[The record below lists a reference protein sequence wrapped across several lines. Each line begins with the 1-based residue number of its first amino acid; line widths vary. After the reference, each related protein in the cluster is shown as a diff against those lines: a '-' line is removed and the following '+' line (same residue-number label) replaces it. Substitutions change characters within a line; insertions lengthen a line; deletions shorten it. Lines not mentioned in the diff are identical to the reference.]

1 MSEQQPELRWAPIPP
16 APKRRGRIWLI
27 VGLSVLAVGIVIT
40 LLVLFLPRGGSAE
53 PTPSPS
59 FSPSPTASATPTPTP
74 EPTPTPTPTPETSP
88 PPVADPDLDTFTTL
102 VQPRLDD
109 AVTGL
114 GFLPGMS
121 GQEAAQIVDQLQ
133 QDAER
138 LADSVAPSS
147 IAAEWSKAV
156 ADYASKLV
164 SLRSAI
170 DNGASTGAPLTA
182 ASNSLQALRALVGL

>member
-27 VGLSVLAVGIVIT
+27 VGLSVLAVAIVIT
-40 LLVLFLPRGGSAE
+40 LLVLALPRGGSAE

-59 FSPSPTASATPTPTP
+59 SSPSPTPSATPTQTPTP
-74 EPTPTPTPTPETSP
+74 EPTPTPETSP

-147 IAAEWSKAV
+147 IATEWSNAV

-170 DNGASTGAPLTA
+170 DSGASTGAPLTA
-182 ASNSLQALRALVGL
+182 ASNSLQAVRALVGL

>member
-16 APKRRGRIWLI
+16 PPKRRGRIWLI
-27 VGLSVLAVGIVIT
+27 VGLSVLAAAIVVT
-40 LLVLFLPRGGSAE
+40 LLVVFLPRGGSPE
-53 PTPSPS
+53 PTASPTDSASPSPS
-59 FSPSPTASATPTPTP
+59 ASASATPSP
-74 EPTPTPTPTPETSP
+74 EPTPTRTPEVSP
-88 PPVADPDLDTFTTL
+88 PPVGDPDLATFTGL

-114 GFLPGMS
+114 GFLPGMA

-147 IAAEWSKAV
+147 IASEWSTAV

-164 SLRSAI
+164 ALRAAI
-170 DNGASTGAPLTA
+170 DNASSTSAQLDA
-182 ASNSLQALRALVGL
+182 ATRSLQVVRGLVGL